1 MLSLA
6 PFKYRNIL
14 ERDGG
19 PVRLL
24 EASATARWTG
34 EPCYAAA
41 ATLSDA
47 LRPERPRK
55 LGIYDD
61 ADGGGMHAS
70 RNQACFI
77 AVSEALE
84 RWAFYASHRG
94 PDRTALAFDLD
105 ASTTGMAAFPGL
117 TAAPARRNALLE
129 AAERWSVLEWWRGR
143 LPATPFSPGAAD
155 AEALELA
162 TPFADARVVIVWTG
176 SPRFGGRTY
185 GFAAAPTRDAAVTR
199 AGVELTRNLNA
210 LGRFYERS
218 GSTPATVDLAAVAD
232 RLERR
237 LVYFSTPAGVGSFDA
252 RAEASRALKDR
263 PSPPSP
269 AADREVTGPWSRYA
283 RVWRVLYPHAGGADD
298 DSETGVF
305 AF

>member
-19 PVRLL
+19 PLRLL
-24 EASATARWTG
+24 EASATTRWNG
-34 EPCYAAA
+34 DPCYAAA
-41 ATLSDA
+41 AYLSQT
-47 LRPERPRK
+47 LRPERPRE
-55 LGIYDD
+55 LGLYDD

-94 PDRTALAFDLD
+94 PDRAALAFDLD
-105 ASTTGMAAFPGL
+105 DSTTGMAAFPGL
-117 TAAPARRNALLE
+117 TATPARRNALLE

-143 LPATPFSPGAAD
+143 LPATPFSPGVAD
-155 AEALELA
+155 AGALELA
-162 TPFADARVVIVWTG
+162 TRFPDSHVVIVWAA
-176 SPRFGGRTY
+176 SPRFAGRTY

-199 AGVELTRNLNA
+199 AGVELTRNINV

-218 GSTPATVDLAAVAD
+218 ACTPTTVDLSSVAD
-232 RLERR
+232 RPERR
-237 LVYFSTPAGVGSFDA
+237 LVHFSTPAGMDSFDA
-252 RAEASRALKDR
+252 RAEASRKLTEI

-269 AADREVTGPWSRYA
+269 AVDREVAGPWSDYA

-298 DSETGVF
+298 ESETDVF